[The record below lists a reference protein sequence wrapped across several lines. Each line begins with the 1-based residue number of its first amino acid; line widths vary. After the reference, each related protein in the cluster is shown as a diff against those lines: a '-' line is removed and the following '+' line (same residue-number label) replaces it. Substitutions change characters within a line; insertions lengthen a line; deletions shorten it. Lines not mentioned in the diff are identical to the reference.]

1 MPRLVIIDADE
12 AERRR
17 LAIALTSAGFEALE
31 ASASVEGLLRVL
43 DSNPDLI
50 ILAEEMPPLRAADL
64 LVILTRATNAP
75 IIVIGRGG
83 APEETDA
90 LESGADAYL
99 RRGFSFR
106 LFSARVRALLR
117 RHTGPDGG
125 LASQILGN
133 PVPLYLTATER
144 RLLVCLSNHGGRPV
158 PREEIRLQVW
168 AAYVGA
174 DTVKHYLRR
183 LRRKLQKEP
192 CGLEVLCIRGV
203 GYRLVPV
210 AALGAMAAAASGVAG
225 RPRRVEVA

>member
-31 ASASVEGLLRVL
+31 ASASVGGLLRVL

-64 LVILTRATNAP
+64 LVILTRASNAP
-75 IIVIGRGG
+75 IVVIGRGG
-83 APEETDA
+83 EPEETDA

-99 RRGFSFR
+99 RRGLSFR

-117 RHTGPDGG
+117 RHTGTDG

-133 PVPLYLTATER
+133 PAPVYLTVTER
-144 RLLVCLSNHGGRPV
+144 RLLVCLSNHDGRPV
-158 PREEIRLQVW
+158 SLKELGLQVW
-168 AAYVGA
+168 GGTVGA
-174 DTVKHYLRR
+174 DDVKFYLRR

-192 CGLEVLCIRGV
+192 CGLAVLCIRGV

-210 AALGAMAAAASGVAG
+210 AALSAVAAAAGGVAG
-225 RPRRVEVA
+225 RPRRVGVA